1 MTRISRAALPDVA
14 VIEHDRAG
22 DARGFFA
29 RLICVE
35 TLAAAGLPFR
45 PVQISRSVNRVA
57 GTLRGLHFQNPP
69 HAETKLVQAL
79 RGRAWD
85 VALDLRPGSP
95 TQGRWCATEL
105 TGENGRAVLI
115 PPGFAHGFV
124 TLEDD
129 TELLYAT
136 DVAWAPGAEGGVR
149 WDDPAFAIDW
159 PIAPRVLSPRDAGHG
174 DWRRDD

>member
-1 MTRISRAALPDVA
+1 MRVTRAAIADVA
-14 VIEHDRAG
+14 VIEAPRAE
-22 DARGFFA
+22 DERGFFA
-29 RLICVE
+29 RLLCLD

-45 PVQISRSVNRVA
+45 PVQISRSFNRRA
-57 GTLRGLHFQNPP
+57 GTLRGMHFQRPP

-95 TQGRWCATEL
+95 TEGRWCAVEL
-105 TGENGRAVLI
+105 SGENGRAVLI

-124 TLEDD
+124 TLEDE

-136 DVAWAPGAEGGVR
+136 DAAWTPGAEGGVR
-149 WDDPAFAIDW
+149 WDDPAFAIAW
-159 PIAPRVLSPRDAGHG
+159 PAAPALLSARDAAWP
-174 DWRRDD
+174 DWRPSA